1 MVCTWPRREE
11 KRREGFEAKKEV
23 GVSWRVGLR
32 RHFLV
37 DEEDKLYTD
46 TNIYQCSGPD
56 FRLRLKRPRGGYGIA
71 RPVVRRSSR
80 PKTRRRP
87 MDHGGRHAREV
98 GDAPVPAM
106 RPFSPLAFLP
116 RYNKSVQS
124 SNAPTMCRLDKKYA
138 RTQRAFTL
146 ASSVGTP
153 RRQLINLPLHIPE
166 PLSMTR
172 AAISSSSA
180 MVAVGSFVGQVLL
193 SLWAGSRQQVFA
205 LSY

>member
-1 MVCTWPRREE
+1 M
-11 KRREGFEAKKEV
+11 
-23 GVSWRVGLR
+23 
-32 RHFLV
+32 
-37 DEEDKLYTD
+37 YTA

-56 FRLRLKRPRGGYGIA
+56 FRLRLKRPRA
-71 RPVVRRSSR
+71 DTVSLVRSFLPSKDEAPTHGPWRQTCQR
-80 PKTRRRP
+80 GRRCA
-87 MDHGGRHAREV
+87 GA
-98 GDAPVPAM
+98 GDAAVLSA
-106 RPFSPLAFLP
+106 SLP

-146 ASSVGTP
+146 ASSVSTP

-193 SLWAGSRQQVFA
+193 CGQPGRVFA
-205 LSY
+205 LCCSVLEVRKS

>member
-1 MVCTWPRREE
+1 MFWSRFQASIKTATGRIR
-11 KRREGFEAKKEV
+11 
-23 GVSWRVGLR
+23 
-32 RHFLV
+32 
-37 DEEDKLYTD
+37 Y
-46 TNIYQCSGPD
+46 
-56 FRLRLKRPRGGYGIA
+56 
-71 RPVVRRSSR
+71 RSSGR
-80 PKTRRRP
+80 SSFLPSKDEAPTHGPWRQTCQRGRRCA
-87 MDHGGRHAREV
+87 GA
-98 GDAPVPAM
+98 GDAAVLSA
-106 RPFSPLAFLP
+106 SLP

-193 SLWAGSRQQVFA
+193 CGQQVFA
-205 LSY
+205 LCCSVLEVRKS

>member
-1 MVCTWPRREE
+1 M
-11 KRREGFEAKKEV
+11 
-23 GVSWRVGLR
+23 SWRVGYVGI
-32 RHFLV
+32 FWW
-37 DEEDKLYTD
+37 DEEDKLYTA

-56 FRLRLKRPRGGYGIA
+56 FRLRLKRPPGRRRY
-71 RPVVRRSSR
+71 RSSGR
-80 PKTRRRP
+80 SSFLPSKDEAPTHGPWRQTCQRGRRCA
-87 MDHGGRHAREV
+87 GA
-98 GDAPVPAM
+98 GDAAVLSA
-106 RPFSPLAFLP
+106 SLP

-124 SNAPTMCRLDKKYA
+124 SNAPTMCRPDKKYA

-146 ASSVGTP
+146 PSSVSTP

-193 SLWAGSRQQVFA
+193 CGQQVFA
-205 LSY
+205 LCCSVLEVRKS